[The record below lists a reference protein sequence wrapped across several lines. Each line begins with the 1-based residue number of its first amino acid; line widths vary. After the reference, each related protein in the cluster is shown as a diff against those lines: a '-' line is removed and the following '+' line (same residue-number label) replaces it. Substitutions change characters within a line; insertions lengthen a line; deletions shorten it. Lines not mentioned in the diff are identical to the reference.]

1 MKYGNPDNPGKIKK
15 ILTDNTRDIVFGF
28 EDGFVSTLGTIT
40 GIAAATY
47 DAYVVIL
54 SGAILI
60 LVEAVSMAAG
70 SYLSSKSQKEVAGE
84 KIDEK
89 NLLIGAIFMG
99 VSYLFAGSIVIL
111 PYLRLRVNSAIA
123 ASIILTIISLFLLG
137 AIKGEIIKKSALRSG
152 LEMLFIAFTA
162 AAIGFFAGQAVNYLF
177 VR

>member
-1 MKYGNPDNPGKIKK
+1 MEHKNPDNSNKIKK

-47 DAYVVIL
+47 DAYIVIL
-54 SGAILI
+54 SGAVLI
-60 LVEAVSMAAG
+60 LVESVSMAAG
-70 SYLSSKSQKEVAGE
+70 SYLSSKSQKEVVGE

-89 NLLIGAIFMG
+89 NLLTGAVFMG
-99 VSYLFAGSIVIL
+99 VSYLTAGSVVIL
-111 PYLRLRVNSAIA
+111 PYLLFRIDLAIA

-137 AIKGEIIKKSALRSG
+137 AVKGEIIKKPAFRSG

-162 AAIGFFAGQAVNYLF
+162 AAIGFFAGQLINYLF
-177 VR
+177 TR